1 MVSWGSTWTGAWGR
15 LPAWTSLFAHG
26 ASWWLS
32 EDLEKEVSVLYLF
45 TLINDLFSLFG
56 ILILVCLLLLTMMFR
71 ANSFMDKISLIEIR
85 TNKMG
90 FQVVLVVKNLSANA
104 GNVRD
109 VSLIPGSGRSPGEGH
124 GNPLQYSCLENPL
137 DRGAWQATVHRV
149 AKSWTR
155 LKQLSMKASF
165 YQITLW
171 CWSLMH
177 CWLTCVQSLWCGPE
191 TRSKESLIHGGLT
204 KKPLFPFSLL
214 IKKFFNRITFYI
226 LQLYILFFLSVLLK
240 IYCFW

>member
-1 MVSWGSTWTGAWGR
+1 MT
-15 LPAWTSLFAHG
+15 
-26 ASWWLS
+26 
-32 EDLEKEVSVLYLF
+32 
-45 TLINDLFSLFG
+45 
-56 ILILVCLLLLTMMFR
+56 FR

-85 TNKMG
+85 TNQLG

-171 CWSLMH
+171 CQSLMH
-177 CWLTCVQSLWCGPE
+177 CWLTCVQSLWYGPE
-191 TRSKESLIHGGLT
+191 TRSKESLIHGGLI

-214 IKKFFNRITFYI
+214 FKKIFNRITFYV

-240 IYCFW
+240 I

>member
-1 MVSWGSTWTGAWGR
+1 MPIIHCIVYMV
-15 LPAWTSLFAHG
+15 H
-26 ASWWLS
+26 
-32 EDLEKEVSVLYLF
+32 LF
-45 TLINDLFSLFG
+45 TLKYTSLTL
-56 ILILVCLLLLTMMFR
+56 LILKNHWSLWESVCH
-71 ANSFMDKISLIEIR
+71 AAWAS
-85 TNKMG
+85 
-90 FQVVLVVKNLSANA
+90 QAALVVKKLPANA
-104 GNVRD
+104 GGVRD
-109 VSLIPGSGRSPGEGH
+109 ADSIPGSERSPGGGH

-204 KKPLFPFSLL
+204 KKPLFPFSFLF
-214 IKKFFNRITFYI
+214 KKIFNRITFYI
-226 LQLYILFFLSVLLK
+226 LQLYTLFFLSVLLK
-240 IYCFW
+240 I